1 MHAPQAKSK
10 PRASQIAVL
19 ATGATIGNM
28 LGITPTVAATFG
40 TFLVPVAQE
49 FNWSR
54 TAVAGGFT
62 AMSLATAATF
72 PITGRLAD
80 RYGTRPVL
88 LIGFLLLGLA
98 IVALSAAPPTVLG
111 FYALFALTGAVGSLP
126 STMVLSK
133 LISEWLEES
142 RGFWM
147 GLTGGIGNGLGSTIM
162 PIVAATLLATH
173 GWRGSLAIIGGIV
186 LLVGLPVAWFT
197 LRPPPAI
204 AAAEHEEDVLPGMT
218 AGQAFRTPMLWLILS
233 SVALGGGALTGVFST
248 TVPILIARG
257 LTLAQATGV
266 IVAFAMICTL
276 WEPLVGWLLDR
287 SDRPRAVAPFYLC
300 AALGLVAMTQAHGA
314 GMLTLSGVLTGI
326 GLGSEF
332 SVLPYVLSRYF
343 GLRAMGT
350 ITGVAYTVVLSANA
364 IVPVLLNFAFD
375 RLGTYAPMLWI
386 VAAMLLYNALLF
398 VWIKPYPAGFEGES
412 ARA

>member
-1 MHAPQAKSK
+1 MHGMQARTK
-10 PRASQIAVL
+10 PRAGQIAVL

-40 TFLVPVAQE
+40 TFLVPVAHE
-49 FNWSR
+49 FGWSR

-72 PITGRLAD
+72 PITGRLTD

-88 LIGFLLLGLA
+88 LVGFLLLGLS
-98 IVALSAAPPTVLG
+98 IIALSAAPPTVLG

-133 LISEWLEES
+133 LISEWLEET

-173 GWRGSLAIIGGIV
+173 GWRGSLAIIGGLV
-186 LLVGLPVAWFT
+186 LAVALPVAWFT
-197 LRPPPAI
+197 LKPPPPLT
-204 AAAEHEEDVLPGMT
+204 AAAHEDEVLTGMT
-218 AGQAFRTPMLWLILS
+218 AGEAFRSPLLWLILS
-233 SVALGGGALTGVFST
+233 TVALGGGALTGVFST

-257 LTLAQATGV
+257 LTLGQATGV

-287 SDRPRAVAPFYLC
+287 SNRPRAVAPSYFC
-300 AALGLVAMTQAHGA
+300 AALGLVAMTQVHSL
-314 GMLTLSGVLTGI
+314 GMLTVAAMFTGI

-364 IVPVLLNFAFD
+364 IVPVALNFAYD
-375 RLGTYAPMLWI
+375 RLGTYAPMLWV

-398 VWIKPYPAGFEGES
+398 LWLKPYPTDFAAAAGH
-412 ARA
+412 A